1 MNKIIITFTIFIL
14 QSLFVPAQN
23 KQVADSLYAKEKY
36 EQAIYQYDALLKE
49 GENAKLYY
57 NLGNCYYRLGDIAH
71 AILNYERA
79 INRNP
84 SDKDAQFNL
93 ALARTKTIDK
103 IQTTDTFFLVAW
115 FNSLINIMNIDHWAI
130 TAIIFMILFLAT
142 ILILFFSSNIILR
155 KISLFVSIVAFV
167 AVILSNL
174 FALMQTN
181 KYLDK
186 TQAIVMNSVNVKS
199 TPDKSGTVLF
209 ELHDGTK
216 VEIIDNTMKQWIEIS
231 LSDGKEGWVPA
242 KSIETI

>member
-36 EQAIYQYDALLKE
+36 EQAIHQYDALLKE